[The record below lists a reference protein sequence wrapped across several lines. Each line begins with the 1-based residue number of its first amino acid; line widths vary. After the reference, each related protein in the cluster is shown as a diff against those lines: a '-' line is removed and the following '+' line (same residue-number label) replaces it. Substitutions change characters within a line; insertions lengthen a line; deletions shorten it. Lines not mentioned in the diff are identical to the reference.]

1 MIRSLV
7 KTTITSWLLLSL
19 TACVTTYDRE
29 PKKPNMEKAKETHI
43 RLGLQYLRQNN
54 LDSSRF
60 HLNKAL
66 KIDPDSAGAYSGLAA
81 LMLREGDDENAER
94 FYKKAIRLDGSL
106 SQARNNYGSFL
117 YGKKRFSE
125 ALIHFQSA
133 AQDLNYDRRP
143 LAFNNVGLTQLS
155 LGNVEA
161 AEKAFVRSITLNP
174 NMPRPYLEL
183 AGIAYEKTEYRAALR
198 LLDQY
203 HQVSPISPRS
213 VQMELELAKVLGD
226 KNRESSARLKLKN
239 MFPNGKPL
247 QGNSLTGKR

>member
-19 TACVTTYDRE
+19 TACVTTYDKE

-81 LMLREGDDENAER
+81 LMLREGDEANAER
-94 FYKKAIRLDGSL
+94 FYQKAIRLDSEL

-117 YGKKRFSE
+117 YGKKRYAE
-125 ALIHFQSA
+125 ALVHFEKA

-155 LGNVEA
+155 LGNIDA
-161 AEKAFVRSITLNP
+161 SEKAFVRTITLNP

-183 AGIAYEKTEYRAALR
+183 AGIAQVKAEYRAALR

-203 HQVSPISPRS
+203 HLVSPMSPRS
-213 VQMELELAKVLGD
+213 LQMELDLAKALGD
-226 KNRESSARLKLKN
+226 KNRESSARLKLKS
-239 MFPNGKPL
+239 MFPNGRPL
-247 QGNSLTGKR
+247 QGTPLTGDR

>member
-19 TACVTTYDRE
+19 TACVTTYDKE

-81 LMLREGDDENAER
+81 LMLREGDDVNAER
-94 FYKKAIRLDGSL
+94 FYQKAIRIDGDFP
-106 SQARNNYGSFL
+106 QARNNYGSFL
-117 YGKKRFSE
+117 YGKRRYSE
-125 ALIHFQSA
+125 ALEHFQSA
-133 AQDLNYDRRP
+133 AQNLNYDRRP
-143 LAFNNVGLTQLS
+143 LAFNNVGLTALA
-155 LGNVEA
+155 LGDVSA
-161 AEKAFVRSITLNP
+161 AEKAFVRSITLDS
-174 NMPRPYLEL
+174 NMPRPYIEL
-183 AGIAYEKTEYRAALR
+183 AGIAQKKAEYTAALR

-203 HQVSPISPRS
+203 HLVSPYSPRS
-213 VQMELELAKVLGD
+213 IEMELQIATALGD
-226 KNRESSARLKLKN
+226 KNREASARLKLKTI
-239 MFPNGKPL
+239 FPNGKPL
-247 QGNSLTGKR
+247 STKQSIGDR